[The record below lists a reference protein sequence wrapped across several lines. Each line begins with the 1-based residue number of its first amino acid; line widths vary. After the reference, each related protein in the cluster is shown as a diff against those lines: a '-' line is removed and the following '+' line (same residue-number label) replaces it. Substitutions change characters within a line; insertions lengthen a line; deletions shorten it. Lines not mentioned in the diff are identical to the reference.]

1 MMETQTQDPSDGK
14 HQDRQRVLRKIQS
27 RLRRLALGLG
37 QRDKPKQHGIGDLRE
52 MSESLQNFR
61 FQLRSPTGGD
71 VTVWQQGYGLDNAKW
86 RVLQQYKGW
95 VIQRVWPG

>member
-1 MMETQTQDPSDGK
+1 MASF
-14 HQDRQRVLRKIQS
+14 KIGREFFAKAKADYADWRWAWVREISQ
-27 RLRRLALGLG
+27 
-37 QRDKPKQHGIGDLRE
+37 KQHGIGDLRE

-95 VIQRVWPG
+95 VIQRVWPA

>member
-1 MMETQTQDPSDGK
+1 
-14 HQDRQRVLRKIQS
+14 
-27 RLRRLALGLG
+27 
-37 QRDKPKQHGIGDLRE
+37 

-95 VIQRVWPG
+95 VIQRVWPGYWNQDTNKRRCET

>member
-1 MMETQTQDPSDGK
+1 
-14 HQDRQRVLRKIQS
+14 
-27 RLRRLALGLG
+27 
-37 QRDKPKQHGIGDLRE
+37 

>member
-1 MMETQTQDPSDGK
+1 
-14 HQDRQRVLRKIQS
+14 
-27 RLRRLALGLG
+27 
-37 QRDKPKQHGIGDLRE
+37 

-61 FQLRSPTGGD
+61 FQLRSSTGGD